1 MDMIESRK
9 CFTMCILGG
18 KIGTCNRLSDTKTV
32 ANNVLLPLLTEWN
45 EKKIF
50 LYYFIEKKLSLSTFM
65 KREIERIKKYF
76 SD

>member
-9 CFTMCILGG
+9 CFTICILGG
-18 KIGTCNRLSDTKTV
+18 KIGNRLSDTKTV

-50 LYYFIEKKLSLSTFM
+50 LYYIIDKTNL
-65 KREIERIKKYF
+65 
-76 SD
+76 

>member
-18 KIGTCNRLSDTKTV
+18 KIGNRLSDTKTV

-45 EKKIF
+45 EKRNLFVLFHRKKVIF
-50 LYYFIEKKLSLSTFM
+50 KHIHEE
-65 KREIERIKKYF
+65 REREN
-76 SD
+76 